1 MSNTQKFAEIDKIA
15 EGVYKI
21 NEKEEIKIKNGIISG
36 ANVSV
41 MRDAD
46 NPFFE
51 KHPQLK
57 KWKKTLRALPK
68 KEQEEYT
75 QEKKILEDPERPLSY
90 LEEHFKELCKHNHP
104 YAEEWLQNKLGE
116 ASNLTEQE
124 CRDAYPEIG
133 PQDLSK
139 KRTIFFTFAEAGK
152 KKNLFRGFNF
162 AHQQVQLDIKNNKL
176 KDGSESKLA
185 NLFIPE
191 TVTIDYSE
199 HSNVPIF
206 KDNVYTKPY
215 KDGIMLVTDVEKGNR
230 ICIALTVGSANL
242 GNSQVDGKIVLQI
255 FENSF
260 RNYGQINWTD
270 KRFDDQVVFYVVIPK
285 IAKNKAVRI
294 VFKNNIHLSKM
305 IKHFRSEQQ
314 RKLPP
319 GKFKHFYDSTT
330 MAHTIISNLHLCR
343 TEKDPTKA
351 TNLKKNHD
359 YSNKELLNVGYQSVL
374 VELAN
379 NCVLTDD
386 KNMDTNFWM
395 SIEEYENKS
404 LKEIKQEYMRD
415 VFPFEKNIKEKFSKK
430 NFLKMVIIYYHTNK
444 GTTLCNGTEVNV
456 NTKTKSDC
464 ILFWKKID
472 LFELLFNV
480 LNDKN
485 FPLCLRNSQVINDTN
500 IFDPILAPYLN
511 FSPIDDVTAETVDGF
526 NKIESLGTVEHKKK
540 ALEALKGKKD
550 QKPFLFKNKHI
561 LAEAVNNQTGHYKV
575 PYDGVFELLHDP
587 FFKCIRFRE
596 DKDVVT
602 AIVLDKNERY
612 LIEVFSKAEVDFK
625 YMLWN
630 QMKSNKHYSEE
641 CMQEI
646 YTKIATVIRDSY
658 VLIERDRTMGYG
670 GRRRPYG
677 MNTGSEYN
685 IYYFPRKRYRYKN
698 NTKAEK
704 AFFRETRTFGGTRR
718 AHIRELPGNCTPSKK
733 QMLLAKSLDIWVPDR
748 CTFVKEAEWGVKMT
762 KREVR
767 YRHTCLNDVFYYDNK
782 EVSKAQEINQ
792 LSPAGF
798 EEYCEKRVK
807 KLGYS
812 IKSNF
817 EDRGIDIR
825 AIKILDN
832 DKTEYLLVQCKHP
845 RISNKPI
852 SPGAMRD
859 FSTACDDEPS
869 EYKKVKIFMTSSTFS
884 PGARELAEKHNI
896 KLIDGDDLLK

>member
-1 MSNTQKFAEIDKIA
+1 MKDIVHPLRDEYVKDKIFNNA
-15 EGVYKI
+15 
-21 NEKEEIKIKNGIISG
+21 
-36 ANVSV
+36 
-41 MRDAD
+41 
-46 NPFFE
+46 P
-51 KHPQLK
+51 
-57 KWKKTLRALPK
+57 T
-68 KEQEEYT
+68 
-75 QEKKILEDPERPLSY
+75 
-90 LEEHFKELCKHNHP
+90 KELHDGLHQ
-104 YAEEWLQNKLGE
+104 YGEEWVKDRIKEGR
-116 ASNLTEQE
+116 AKW
-124 CRDAYPEIG
+124 G
-133 PQDLSK
+133 PKDLSK
-139 KRTIFFTFAEAGK
+139 KRTVFFTFAEAGK
-152 KKNLFRGFNF
+152 KKNLFRGFDF
-162 AHQQVQLDIKNNKL
+162 AHQQIQLDLKNNKL
-176 KDGSESKLA
+176 KDASESKLA

-199 HSNVPIF
+199 YSDVPMF
-206 KDNVYTKPY
+206 KDNIYGKPY
-215 KDGIMLVTDVEKGNR
+215 KDGIMLVTDVKKGNR
-230 ICIALTVGSANL
+230 TCIALTVGSANP
-242 GNSQVDGKIVLQI
+242 GNSQIDGKIVLQI
-255 FENSF
+255 FENAL

-285 IAKNKAVRI
+285 IAKNKAARI
-294 VFKNNIHLSKM
+294 VFKNNIHLSEM
-305 IKHFRSEQQ
+305 IKHFRSEKQ

-330 MAHTIISNLHLCR
+330 IAHTIISALDRCR
-343 TEKDPTKA
+343 REKDPVKA
-351 TNLKKNHD
+351 TNLKESHN
-359 YSNKELLNVGYQSVL
+359 YSNKEFLNAGYQSVL
-374 VELAN
+374 VELIN
-379 NCVLTDD
+379 NCVLTNGQAI
-386 KNMDTNFWM
+386 KSMDENFWVKL
-395 SIEEYENKS
+395 EEYENKS

-415 VFPFEKNIKEKFSKK
+415 VFPFEKNPRENFSKK
-430 NFLKMVIIYYHTNK
+430 NFLKMVVFYYHTNK
-444 GTTLCNGTEVNV
+444 GTTLCNGTEINV
-456 NTKTKSDC
+456 GTKTKADC
-464 ILFWKKID
+464 VLFWKKID

-485 FPLCLRNSQVINDTN
+485 FPLCIRDSQVINDVD
-500 IFDPILAPYLN
+500 IFNPILAPHMN
-511 FSPIDDVTAETVDGF
+511 FSPIDDVLAETVDGF
-526 NKIESLGTVEHKKK
+526 SNIESLGTIEHRKKM
-540 ALEALKGKKD
+540 LETIEGKKD
-550 QKPFLFKNKHI
+550 QKHFLFKNKHI
-561 LAEAVNNQTGHYKV
+561 LEEAVNNQTGHHKV

-602 AIVLDKNERY
+602 AVILDKNERY
-612 LIEVFSKAEVDFK
+612 FVEVFSKAEVDFK
-625 YMLWN
+625 YMFWN
-630 QMKSNKHYSEE
+630 KMKLNKHYSEE

-704 AFFRETRTFGGTRR
+704 AFFRETKTFSGTRR

-733 QMLLAKSLDIWVPDR
+733 QMLLAKSLEWWVPDG

-767 YRHTCLNDVFYYDNK
+767 YRHTCLNNLFYYDNK

-792 LSPAGF
+792 LSSAGF
-798 EEYCEKRVK
+798 EEYCEERVK

-825 AIKILDN
+825 ATKILDN
-832 DKTEYLLVQCKHP
+832 DETEYLLVQCKHP
-845 RISNKPI
+845 RVSNKPI

-859 FSTACDDEPS
+859 FNTACDDEPS

-896 KLIDGDDLLK
+896 KLINGDDLLK